1 MKPDPREQPSYTIAE
16 AACYLDV
23 PAATVRRWSSP
34 RASQPPLIVP
44 PPRSAPR
51 SVLLS
56 FFNLVELHV
65 LAAISRGHIV
75 SLPKVRS
82 ALDCRRRELAPED
95 PHPLLSRVMAADGR
109 ELFARRYGELLG
121 LDRAGQ
127 ASLEGA
133 LDAALRRVDRDD
145 RGLPARLYLFASGG
159 MEDARMPI
167 VVEPGL
173 SAGRPAINGTG
184 LVAEIIAE
192 RRRAGESIREL
203 ARDYGRPPEEIEAAV
218 RFRSGLAA

>member
-16 AACYLDV
+16 AARCLGL

-34 RASQPPLIVP
+34 RASRPPLIVP

-51 SVLLS
+51 PVLLS

-65 LAAISRGHIV
+65 LAAIRRGHIV

-95 PHPLLSRVMAADGR
+95 SHPLLSRVMAADGR
-109 ELFARRYGELLG
+109 QLFARRYGELLG
-121 LDRAGQ
+121 LDRGGQ
-127 ASLEGA
+127 ASLGGA

-145 RGLPARLYLFASGG
+145 RGLPAKLYPFASGG

-173 SAGRPAINGTG
+173 SAGRPVINGTG
-184 LVAEIIAE
+184 LVAEIVAE

-203 ARDYGRPPEEIEAAV
+203 ARDYGRPSEEVEAAV
-218 RFRSGLAA
+218 RFRSDLAA